1 MTDVPKTYDDWLALT
16 AEDQHRVHIEAWDTN
31 ARDGIAFA
39 YTAAARLAFASP
51 RKVLNVEI
59 GSYHGGE
66 YLLHMI
72 VSPEDF
78 RDCPPMLQDTFEGFR
93 VVWIPSSNPQPFGDT
108 DATLEGSWVSEDG
121 HYEFDFEANDAGL
134 SVSGRIGGTDSA
146 LLVEHSALNG
156 QYLLFSAIDPK
167 SGIYTRHSFR
177 LLGSDLAEDDL
188 TRACI
193 FKRRNQRCEQA
204 GASDGDQPQN

>member
-1 MTDVPKTYDDWLALT
+1 MKDLPKTYDDWLALT
-16 AEDQHRVHIEAWDTN
+16 VEDQHKVHFKEWDTN

-39 YTAAARLAFASP
+39 YMAAARLASASP

-59 GSYHGGE
+59 GTYHGGE

-93 VVWIPSSNPQPFGDT
+93 VVWIPSSHPQPFEGT

-134 SVSGRIGGTDSA
+134 SVAGRIGGTDSE
-146 LLVEHSALNG
+146 LLVEHSAVNG

-167 SGIYTRHSFR
+167 CGTYTRHSFR
-177 LLGSDLAEDDL
+177 IIGPDLAEDDL
-188 TRACI
+188 TRACNFMRKI
-193 FKRRNQRCEQA
+193 RRGEQA
-204 GASDGDQPQN
+204 VDGNPH

>member
-1 MTDVPKTYDDWLALT
+1 MKHTPKTYDEWLALSS
-16 AEDQHRVHIEAWDTN
+16 EERHCVHMEWDTY

-39 YTAAARLAFASP
+39 YTAAARLAFTSS

-59 GSYHGGE
+59 GTYHGGE

-78 RDCPPMLQDTFEGFR
+78 KDCPPMLQDSFEGFR
-93 VVWIPSSNPQPFGDT
+93 VVCIPSSHPQPFERS

-121 HYEFDFEANDAGL
+121 YYEFDFQANDAGL
-134 SVSGRIGGTDSA
+134 SVVGRIAGNDST

-156 QYLLFSAIDPK
+156 QYLLFSMIDPQ
-167 SGIYTRHSFR
+167 SGSYTRHSFR
-177 LLGSDLAEDDL
+177 LTSPNSAEDDL
-188 TRACI
+188 TKACI
-193 FKRRNQRCEQA
+193 FRRK
-204 GASDGDQPQN
+204 S